1 MLKVNGNMKVEDIF
15 QGLKEVATPED
26 AIHMKAYMKDQFEF
40 LGVKTPVRR
49 KLSKVFFKKNSSPAI
64 DWKFIHQ
71 AWENP
76 YREMQYVVLDYLKL
90 KQKFLTSN
98 DLPKI
103 KKLAQTK
110 PWWDTID
117 FLCRSVGF
125 ICLHYPETK
134 KFVLE
139 WSRDEDFWLRRLAIE
154 HQLLQKEE
162 TDVQLLEQI
171 LVNNLDQFE
180 FFINKAIGWALRDYS
195 KTNPDWVLEFIE
207 KYKDKLSKL
216 SIKEGIK
223 YLLER

>member
-15 QGLKEVATPED
+15 QGLKEVANPED

-49 KLSKVFFKKNSSPAI
+49 KLSKVFFKKNSSLAI

-71 AWENP
+71 AWDNP
-76 YREMQYVVLDYLKL
+76 YREMQYVVLDYLQL
-90 KQKFLTSN
+90 KQKALTPS

-171 LVNNLDQFE
+171 LINNLNQTE

-216 SIKEGIK
+216 SIKEGSK
-223 YLLER
+223 YL

>member
-15 QGLKEVATPED
+15 QGLKEVANPED

-49 KLSKVFFKKNSSPAI
+49 KLSKVFFKKNSSLAI

-71 AWENP
+71 AWDNP
-76 YREMQYVVLDYLKL
+76 YREMQYVVLDYLQL
-90 KQKFLTSN
+90 KQKALTPS
-98 DLPKI
+98 DLPMI

-117 FLCRSVGF
+117 FLCRSVGY
-125 ICLHYPETK
+125 ISLHYPETK
-134 KFVLE
+134 KIVLD
-139 WSRDEDFWLRRLAIE
+139 WSRDKDFWLRRIAIE

-171 LVNNLDQFE
+171 LINNLNQTE

-216 SIKEGIK
+216 SIKEGSK
-223 YLLER
+223 YL